1 MPEYIVTVDNRCTS
15 IGEIAV
21 EAADEDA
28 AGAFAVELAEAGD
41 PRIFW
46 RDGDSDGTIV
56 VGVDE
61 AHEDRLHGLA
71 RVRASGRVARRAPS
85 PRPSA

>member
-1 MPEYIVTVDNRCTS
+1 MPEYIVTLDNRSTS

-21 EAADEDA
+21 EAADEEA
-28 AGAFAVELAEAGD
+28 AGAFAVELAEADD

-61 AHEDRLHGLA
+61 AHEDRLSGLA
-71 RVRASGRVARRAPS
+71 RVRATGRVGRRAPS
-85 PRPSA
+85 RHP